1 MLDVADALEENES
14 MIRIENGADVA
25 DAEEAGYERSLI
37 SRLTLRPEKV
47 RTLLVQ

>member
-1 MLDVADALEENES
+1 LLDVADAIEKNES
-14 MIRIENGADVA
+14 EIRLENALDVA

-47 RTLLVQ
+47 ST